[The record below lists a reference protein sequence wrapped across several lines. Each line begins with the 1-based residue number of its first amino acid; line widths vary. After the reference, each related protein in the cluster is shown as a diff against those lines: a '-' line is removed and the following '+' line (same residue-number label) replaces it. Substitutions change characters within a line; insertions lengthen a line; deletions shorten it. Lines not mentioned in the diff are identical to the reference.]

1 MLMVGRC
8 RHGAGSH
15 HRCQGQADGAAQQSA
30 AITRKRELC
39 VCFCNPLL
47 FLIVILVVVKGA
59 GLTSR
64 GDGRASDSTE
74 VYIYKGHRE

>member
-1 MLMVGRC
+1 MQHNSLQPSL
-8 RHGAGSH
+8 A
-15 HRCQGQADGAAQQSA
+15 SA
-30 AITRKRELC
+30 SFVFVFVIPP
-39 VCFCNPLL
+39 F